1 MPRTRARVRA
11 PFTPRTVRAVLRS
24 PPRKLPLPPDRP
36 PEAASKDLLYACL
49 HGERGIW
56 ASGEGAEAH
65 GPPENQLGLQK
76 MDLGLHLGLQVHLGL
91 QEFLEAQISG
101 GPTSPPD
108 GLPGRS
114 SRASDPEFGLE
125 GASRGAWREA

>member
-1 MPRTRARVRA
+1 MGLL
-11 PFTPRTVRAVLRS
+11 RAVLRS

-125 GASRGAWREA
+125 GASGGAWRQA